1 MPGKHLYIIEID
13 CHMKGCISLELQLA
27 IDLLNKEEAAKLA
40 KKVEEYVDIVEI
52 GTPIVINEG
61 LPSVQHLNENISN
74 AKVLADLK
82 IMDAADYEV
91 SQAVKFG
98 ADVVTILGVAEDASI
113 KAAVEE
119 AHKHSKELL
128 VDMIAVQDLETR
140 AKELDEMGAD
150 YIAVHTGYDL
160 QAEGQS
166 PLDSLRT
173 VKSVI
178 KNSKVAVAGGIKP
191 DTIKDIVTEEP
202 DLVIVGGGIAN
213 ADDPVEA
220 AKQCRDAIEG
230 R

>member
-1 MPGKHLYIIEID
+1 M
-13 CHMKGCISLELQLA
+13 ELQLA
-27 IDLLNKEEAAKLA
+27 IDLLNREDAAKLA
-40 KKVEEYVDIVEI
+40 QEVEEFVDVVEI

-61 LPSVQHLNENISN
+61 LPAVELMSKSVSKPQ
-74 AKVLADLK
+74 VLADLK

-98 ADVVTILGVAEDASI
+98 ADITTILGVAEDASI
-113 KAAVEE
+113 KAAIDE
-119 AHKHSKELL
+119 AHKHNKELL
-128 VDMIAVQDLETR
+128 VDMIAVQDIEKR

-160 QAEGQS
+160 QAQGQS
-166 PLDSLRT
+166 PLENLRK

-191 DTIKDIVTEEP
+191 DTIESIVSEDP

-213 ADDPVEA
+213 ADDPKAA

>member
-1 MPGKHLYIIEID
+1 M
-13 CHMKGCISLELQLA
+13 ELQLA
-27 IDLLNKEEAAKLA
+27 IDLLNKEDAAELA
-40 KKVEEYVDIVEI
+40 NKVKDYVDIVEI

-61 LPSVQHLNENISN
+61 LPAVQHLNDNIDGV
-74 AKVLADLK
+74 KVLADLK

-113 KAAVEE
+113 KAAVDE
-119 AHKHSKELL
+119 AHKHGKQLL
-128 VDMIAVQDLETR
+128 VDMIAVQDLEKR
-140 AKELDEMGAD
+140 AKDLDDLGAD

-166 PLDSLRT
+166 PLESLRK

-178 KNSKVAVAGGIKP
+178 SNSKVAVAGGIKP
-191 DTIKDIVTEEP
+191 DTIKDIVAENP
-202 DLVIVGGGIAN
+202 DLIIVGGGIAN

-220 AKQCRDAIEG
+220 AKQCRAAIEG
-230 R
+230 K

>member
-1 MPGKHLYIIEID
+1 M
-13 CHMKGCISLELQLA
+13 ELQLA
-27 IDLLNKEEAAKLA
+27 IDLLNKEDAAELA
-40 KKVEEYVDIVEI
+40 NKVKDYVDIVEI

-61 LPSVQHLNENISN
+61 LPAVQHLNDNIDGV
-74 AKVLADLK
+74 KVLADLK

-98 ADVVTILGVAEDASI
+98 ADVITILGVAEDASI

-119 AHKHSKELL
+119 AHKSGKELL
-128 VDMIAVQDLETR
+128 VDMIAVQDLEKR
-140 AKELDEMGAD
+140 AKDLDDLGAD

-166 PLDSLRT
+166 PLESLRK

-178 KNSKVAVAGGIKP
+178 SNSKVAVAGGIKP
-191 DTIKDIVTEEP
+191 DTIKDIVSENP
-202 DLVIVGGGIAN
+202 DLIIVGGGIAN

-220 AKQCRDAIEG
+220 AKQCRAAIEG
-230 R
+230 K

>member
-1 MPGKHLYIIEID
+1 M
-13 CHMKGCISLELQLA
+13 ELQLA

-40 KKVEEYVDIVEI
+40 QKVEEYVDIVEI

-61 LPSVQHLNENISN
+61 LPAVQHLNENINN

-91 SQAVKFG
+91 SQAVKYG
-98 ADVVTILGVAEDASI
+98 ADIVTILGVAEDASI

-119 AHKHSKELL
+119 AHKHGKALL
-128 VDMIAVQDLETR
+128 VDMIAVQNLEQR

-150 YIAVHTGYDL
+150 YIAVHTGY
-160 QAEGQS
+160 GKS

-191 DTIKDIVTEEP
+191 DTIKDIVAEDP

-220 AKQCRDAIEG
+220 AKQCRAAIEG
-230 R
+230 K

>member
-1 MPGKHLYIIEID
+1 M
-13 CHMKGCISLELQLA
+13 ELQLA
-27 IDLLNKEEAAKLA
+27 IDLLNKEEATKLA
-40 KKVEEYVDIVEI
+40 NKVKDYVDIVEI

-61 LPSVQHLNENISN
+61 LPAVQHLNDNIEGV
-74 AKVLADLK
+74 KVLADLK

-98 ADVVTILGVAEDASI
+98 ADVITILGVAEDASV

-119 AHKHSKELL
+119 AHKSGKELL
-128 VDMIAVQDLETR
+128 VDMIAVQDLEKR
-140 AKELDEMGAD
+140 AKELDDLGAD
-150 YIAVHTGYDL
+150 YIAVHTVYDL

-166 PLDSLRT
+166 PLESLRK

-178 KNSKVAVAGGIKP
+178 SNSKVAVIGGIKP
-191 DTIKDIVTEEP
+191 DTIKEVVAEEP
-202 DLVIVGGGIAN
+202 DLVVVGGGIAN

>member
-1 MPGKHLYIIEID
+1 M
-13 CHMKGCISLELQLA
+13 ELQLA

-61 LPSVQHLNENISN
+61 LPAVQHLNENINN

-91 SQAVKFG
+91 SQAIKFG

-113 KAAVEE
+113 KGAVEE
-119 AHKHSKELL
+119 AHKHGKQLL
-128 VDMIAVQDLETR
+128 VDMIAV
-140 AKELDEMGAD
+140 
-150 YIAVHTGYDL
+150 HDL

-166 PLDSLRT
+166 PLESLRT

-191 DTIKDIVTEEP
+191 ETIKEIVAEEP

-220 AKQCRDAIEG
+220 AKQCREAIEG
-230 R
+230 K

>member
-1 MPGKHLYIIEID
+1 MII
-13 CHMKGCISLELQLA
+13 SV
-27 IDLLNKEEAAKLA
+27 NKLSKSKKNSAKIA
-40 KKVEEYVDIVEI
+40 
-52 GTPIVINEG
+52 TPIVINEG
-61 LPSVQHLNENISN
+61 LPSVQHLNDNIDGV
-74 AKVLADLK
+74 KVLADLK

-98 ADVVTILGVAEDASI
+98 ADIVTILGVAEDASI
-113 KAAVEE
+113 KAAVDE
-119 AHKHSKELL
+119 AHKHGKQLL
-128 VDMIAVQDLETR
+128 VDMIAVQNLEKR
-140 AKELDEMGAD
+140 AKDLDDLGAD

-166 PLDSLRT
+166 PLESLRK

-178 KNSKVAVAGGIKP
+178 SNSKVAVAGGIKP
-191 DTIKDIVTEEP
+191 DTIKEIVAEEP

-230 R
+230 K

>member
-1 MPGKHLYIIEID
+1 M
-13 CHMKGCISLELQLA
+13 ELQLA
-27 IDLLNKEEAAKLA
+27 IDLLNKEHAAELA
-40 KKVEEYVDIVEI
+40 NKVKDYVDIVEI

-61 LPSVQHLNENISN
+61 LPSVQHMDENIDGV
-74 AKVLADLK
+74 KVLADLK

-119 AHKHSKELL
+119 AHKHGKELL
-128 VDMIAVQDLETR
+128 VDMIAVQDLEKR

-160 QAEGQS
+160 QAQGVS
-166 PLDSLRT
+166 PLDSLRK
-173 VKSVI
+173 VKGVI
-178 KNSKVAVAGGIKP
+178 KNSKIAIAGGIKP
-191 DTIKDIVTEEP
+191 ETIEEVAAESP

-220 AKQCRDAIEG
+220 AKQCKAAIEG
-230 R
+230 K

>member
-1 MPGKHLYIIEID
+1 M
-13 CHMKGCISLELQLA
+13 ELQLA
-27 IDLLNKEEAAKLA
+27 IDLLNKEDAAELA
-40 KKVEEYVDIVEI
+40 NKVKDYVDIVEI
-52 GTPIVINEG
+52 GTPIIYNEG
-61 LPSVQHLNENISN
+61 LPAVQYMDDNIDGV
-74 AKVLADLK
+74 KVLADMK

-113 KAAVEE
+113 KAAIEE
-119 AHKHSKELL
+119 AHKNDKQLL
-128 VDMIAVQDLETR
+128 VDMIAVQDIEKR

-150 YIAVHTGYDL
+150 YIAVHIGYDL
-160 QAEGQS
+160 QAQGKS
-166 PLDSLRT
+166 PLDDLHT

-191 DTIKDIVTEEP
+191 DTIKDIVAEGP

-220 AKQCRDAIEG
+220 AKACRDAVEG
-230 R
+230 K

>member
-1 MPGKHLYIIEID
+1 
-13 CHMKGCISLELQLA
+13 LELQLA
-27 IDLLNKEEAAKLA
+27 IDLLNKEEAAELA
-40 KKVEEYVDIVEI
+40 NKVKDYVDIVEI

-61 LPSVQHLNENISN
+61 LPAVQHLNDNIEGV
-74 AKVLADLK
+74 KVLADLK

-119 AHKHSKELL
+119 AHKH
-128 VDMIAVQDLETR
+128 
-140 AKELDEMGAD
+140 AKELDELGAD

-160 QAEGQS
+160 QAEGES
-166 PLDSLRT
+166 PLESLRQ

-178 KNSKVAVAGGIKP
+178 KSSKVAVIGGIKP
-191 DTIKDIVTEEP
+191 DTIKEVVAEDP
-202 DLVIVGGGIAN
+202 DLVVVGGGIAN

-220 AKQCRDAIEG
+220 AKQCKDAIEG

>member
-1 MPGKHLYIIEID
+1 M
-13 CHMKGCISLELQLA
+13 ELQLA
-27 IDLLNKEEAAKLA
+27 IDLLNKEEATKLA
-40 KKVEEYVDIVEI
+40 NKVKDYVDIVEI

-61 LPSVQHLNENISN
+61 LPAVQHLNDNIEDV
-74 AKVLADLK
+74 KVLADLK

-98 ADVVTILGVAEDASI
+98 ADVITILGVAEDASI

-119 AHKHSKELL
+119 AHKSGKELL
-128 VDMIAVQDLETR
+128 VDMIAVQDLEKR
-140 AKELDEMGAD
+140 AKELDDLGAD

-166 PLDSLRT
+166 PLESLRK

-178 KNSKVAVAGGIKP
+178 SNSKVAVAGGIKP
-191 DTIKDIVTEEP
+191 DTIKDIVAENP
-202 DLVIVGGGIAN
+202 DLIIVGGGIAN

-220 AKQCRDAIEG
+220 AKQCRDIVDAHTKA
-230 R
+230 